1 MEDPKKEL
9 IKGIAD
15 LFEDYEET
23 YVPGEWE
30 SFSKVRKKK
39 YPFFA
44 QWIKIAAVF
53 LLLLS
58 VLPFMFSKFFHQEK
72 AKTVTVMKKGTE
84 NHVTQKKPVEDE
96 KPVDV
101 IAANKDYHIKEGQAS
116 KNQYDRGSEAVDAF
130 AGIDRMTAVVQPEI
144 IRKDQNSAV
153 RQFSKERLFNDDV
166 AEVAR
171 GQVVAAE
178 SKIQTVPSRLRKDTV
193 IPGKRNQLSTAEFL
207 LAESKTPVNSTIKK
221 NEHLSKWDFG
231 VQVMP
236 AATSSNL
243 NLGAGLT
250 TAYRLSDK
258 FSLSSGISFLQM
270 EAGGTIPS
278 RGGDVAAV
286 STLSEKKLTAVDA
299 NIKAI
304 DIPIALVFK
313 LNKHFYT
320 SAGVSY
326 FNVISEKRSNTFE
339 QTAQVDKQGVDPQTG
354 YASTYKTL
362 FVEKVDE
369 PTSEKNLKGNSYL
382 GFFNFSVGRQQTLFN
397 KYNIRI
403 EPFIKIPVGKLSSQD
418 LQLMNSG
425 IKFQLS
431 F

>member
-9 IKGIAD
+9 IRGIAD

-30 SFSKVRKKK
+30 SFSKVKKKK
-39 YPFFA
+39 YPFLA
-44 QWIKIAAVF
+44 PWLKIAAVF
-53 LLLLS
+53 LVLLS
-58 VLPFMFSKFFHQEK
+58 VLPFMFSKFFQEEK
-72 AKTVTVMKKGTE
+72 VKTVAVTKKSTE
-84 NHVTQKKPVEDE
+84 GPVAQKKTGENE
-96 KPVDV
+96 KPMAA
-101 IAANKDYHIKEGQAS
+101 IAANKEHPVKEGLADKKGDGRRS
-116 KNQYDRGSEAVDAF
+116 GLAGAF
-130 AGIDRMTAVVQPEI
+130 AGIDQMSALIQPEVMC
-144 IRKDQNSAV
+144 KGQNSEIA
-153 RQFSKERLFNDDV
+153 RFSKEKLFKEDLV
-166 AEVAR
+166 VETE
-171 GQVVAAE
+171 GQVAVVE
-178 SKIQTVPSRLRKDTV
+178 GKTQLVPSRLKKDTV

-207 LAESKTPVNSTIKK
+207 LAESRTPVNNKIKK

-236 AATSSNL
+236 ATTSSNL

-270 EAGGTIPS
+270 DAGGTIPS
-278 RGGDVAAV
+278 RGGDVAAI

-299 NIKAI
+299 NIKGI
-304 DIPIALVFK
+304 DIPIALVYK
-313 LNKHFYT
+313 LDKHFYT

-354 YASTYKTL
+354 YQSTYRTL

-369 PTSEKNLKGNSYL
+369 PTSERNLKGNSYL

-403 EPFIKIPVGKLSSQD
+403 EPFVKIPVGKLSSQD

>member
-72 AKTVTVMKKGTE
+72 AKTITVMKKGRE

-101 IAANKDYHIKEGQAS
+101 IVANRDYPIKQGQAS

-130 AGIDRMTAVVQPEI
+130 AGIDRMMAVVQPEI
-144 IRKDQNSAV
+144 IRKDQNPAV

-171 GQVVAAE
+171 GK
-178 SKIQTVPSRLRKDTV
+178 S
-193 IPGKRNQLSTAEFL
+193 
-207 LAESKTPVNSTIKK
+207 
-221 NEHLSKWDFG
+221 
-231 VQVMP
+231 
-236 AATSSNL
+236 
-243 NLGAGLT
+243 
-250 TAYRLSDK
+250 
-258 FSLSSGISFLQM
+258 
-270 EAGGTIPS
+270 
-278 RGGDVAAV
+278 
-286 STLSEKKLTAVDA
+286 
-299 NIKAI
+299 
-304 DIPIALVFK
+304 
-313 LNKHFYT
+313 
-320 SAGVSY
+320 
-326 FNVISEKRSNTFE
+326 
-339 QTAQVDKQGVDPQTG
+339 
-354 YASTYKTL
+354 
-362 FVEKVDE
+362 
-369 PTSEKNLKGNSYL
+369 
-382 GFFNFSVGRQQTLFN
+382 
-397 KYNIRI
+397 
-403 EPFIKIPVGKLSSQD
+403 
-418 LQLMNSG
+418 
-425 IKFQLS
+425 
-431 F
+431 

>member
-1 MEDPKKEL
+1 M
-9 IKGIAD
+9 
-15 LFEDYEET
+15 
-23 YVPGEWE
+23 
-30 SFSKVRKKK
+30 
-39 YPFFA
+39 
-44 QWIKIAAVF
+44 
-53 LLLLS
+53 
-58 VLPFMFSKFFHQEK
+58 
-72 AKTVTVMKKGTE
+72 
-84 NHVTQKKPVEDE
+84 
-96 KPVDV
+96 
-101 IAANKDYHIKEGQAS
+101 
-116 KNQYDRGSEAVDAF
+116 
-130 AGIDRMTAVVQPEI
+130 
-144 IRKDQNSAV
+144 
-153 RQFSKERLFNDDV
+153 
-166 AEVAR
+166 
-171 GQVVAAE
+171 
-178 SKIQTVPSRLRKDTV
+178 
-193 IPGKRNQLSTAEFL
+193 
-207 LAESKTPVNSTIKK
+207 KK

-278 RGGDVAAV
+278 RGSDVAAI